1 MHGEVIAAAGF
12 DLTSFFKIYVSA
24 MISAISP
31 FLGLLCM
38 YVAYNNLFNFSD
50 ANIGS
55 GFNSRKWRLGVG
67 VGVALICTLNV
78 YM

>member
-1 MHGEVIAAAGF
+1 
-12 DLTSFFKIYVSA
+12 